1 MGSEMFL
8 INWFKGNLFQ
18 ELMETIQSHFEL
30 WQAPPRLYLCEV
42 KEDPVIFKTYLFE
55 LWQASPRLYLC
66 EVKEDPV
73 ISKTY
78 LYEIDKDWFNSQ
90 EYLHSGWPIMV
101 CVNPSWFLP

>member
-18 ELMETIQSHFEL
+18 ELMERIQSHFEL

-42 KEDPVIFKTYLFE
+42 KEDPVISTTYLFE

-73 ISKTY
+73 ILRLISMRLRRIGSTHKS
-78 LYEIDKDWFNSQ
+78 IFIVVDQ
-90 EYLHSGWPIMV
+90 
-101 CVNPSWFLP
+101 SWFV

>member
-18 ELMETIQSHFEL
+18 ELMERIQSH
-30 WQAPPRLYLCEV
+30 
-42 KEDPVIFKTYLFE
+42 FE

-73 ISKTY
+73 IFKTY
-78 LYEIDKDWFNSQ
+78 LYEIEKDWFNSQ

>member
-18 ELMETIQSHFEL
+18 ELMERIQSH
-30 WQAPPRLYLCEV
+30 
-42 KEDPVIFKTYLFE
+42 FE

-73 ISKTY
+73 IFKTY
-78 LYEIDKDWFNSQ
+78 L
-90 EYLHSGWPIMV
+90 
-101 CVNPSWFLP
+101 

>member
-18 ELMETIQSHFEL
+18 ELMERIQSH
-30 WQAPPRLYLCEV
+30 
-42 KEDPVIFKTYLFE
+42 FE

-73 ISKTY
+73 ILRLIFMRLRRIGSTHKS
-78 LYEIDKDWFNSQ
+78 IFIVVDQ
-90 EYLHSGWPIMV
+90 
-101 CVNPSWFLP
+101 SWFV

>member
-18 ELMETIQSHFEL
+18 ELMERIQSHFEL
-30 WQAPPRLYLCEV
+30 WQAP
-42 KEDPVIFKTYLFE
+42 
-55 LWQASPRLYLC
+55 PRLYLC

-101 CVNPSWFLP
+101 CVNPKF